1 MGGSIH
7 SFPIQLT
14 YSGTLD
20 ATGKLTNIRSQSVLY
35 GTMDGGLHIVDNET
49 GEEQMV
55 FVPAE
60 LLKNTIASKALV
72 KGQDDTNAPVHGW
85 MGHGLLILPIKPKS
99 RVGQVTV

>member
-1 MGGSIH
+1 
-7 SFPIQLT
+7 
-14 YSGTLD
+14 LD

-60 LLKNTIASKALV
+60 LLKNALLPKLWL
-72 KGQDDTNAPVHGW
+72 KGK
-85 MGHGLLILPIKPKS
+85 M
-99 RVGQVTV
+99 